1 MDCSPSSSSVYEI
14 SQARIPAWI
23 AISCSRRSFWPRD
36 WTCVSYI
43 PWIGRQILYHE
54 WLLGSGKLFV
64 TLLFMFPVLEN
75 NFFSSSLQTLIIG
88 LTHGAFGEGNGTPL
102 QCSCLEI
109 PMGTGAWWAVVH
121 GVAKSWTW
129 LSDFTFTF
137 HFWALEEEMATHS
150 SVFAWRIPGTAAP
163 GGPPSMGSHTVR
175 HDWSD
180 LAAAAAA
187 AAAAWSFNPLPPVC
201 RFSATLDLD
210 QWGKT
215 VYERMETKQNS
226 V

>member
-1 MDCSPSSSSVYEI
+1 MDCSPSSSSVHEI

-23 AISCSRRSFWPRD
+23 AISCSRRSFRPRD

-102 QCSCLEI
+102 QCSCLEN

-121 GVAKSWTW
+121 GVAKLDTTEWLHFHFSLLCIGGGNGNPLQCYCLENPWDSSAWWAAIYGVAHSQTRLKW
-129 LSDFTFTF
+129 LS
-137 HFWALEEEMATHS
+137 S
-150 SVFAWRIPGTAAP
+150 SSS
-163 GGPPSMGSHTVR
+163 SME
-175 HDWSD
+175 
-180 LAAAAAA
+180 L
-187 AAAAWSFNPLPPVC
+187 
-201 RFSATLDLD
+201 
-210 QWGKT
+210 
-215 VYERMETKQNS
+215 
-226 V
+226 